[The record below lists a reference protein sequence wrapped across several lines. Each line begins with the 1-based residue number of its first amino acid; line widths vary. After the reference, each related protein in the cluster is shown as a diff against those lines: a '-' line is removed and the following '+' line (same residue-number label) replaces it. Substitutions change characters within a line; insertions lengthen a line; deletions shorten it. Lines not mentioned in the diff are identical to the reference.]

1 MKIVSKWKAI
11 AVQKNNWTPEMDA
24 LLGQDEDRATANRL
38 YREFPSMRWIS
49 TKLVQERRK
58 ALGIEGCGRNRSKT
72 TGSKRRQPTVV
83 TPPWTPEEDA
93 ILGTDSLAK
102 VSVRLSRPT
111 SQIQK
116 RMKELGIA
124 HFGQRGTPR
133 SSVRLQA
140 EEAQKERNKIKFIQR
155 MRKGAVIAEGVAD
168 GCTYTSLAKELG
180 ISPTTARIQFFAF
193 MRVAKHPSML
203 GEAIPRD
210 FKNIPPHVLKKAV
223 CCVENY
229 CLALIL
235 EKVEVE

>member
-1 MKIVSKWKAI
+1 
-11 AVQKNNWTPEMDA
+11 MDA
-24 LLGQDEDRATANRL
+24 LLGQDEDRVTANRL

-140 EEAQKERNKIKFIQR
+140 EEAQKERNKIK
-155 MRKGAVIAEGVAD
+155 
-168 GCTYTSLAKELG
+168 YS
-180 ISPTTARIQFFAF
+180 
-193 MRVAKHPSML
+193 
-203 GEAIPRD
+203 D
-210 FKNIPPHVLKKAV
+210 FKNGGPVTGVINDDFISLLADCGSIDNYAKRRLAEKQREKCGALRWSYLFEIREDLLLLKEKDKS
-223 CCVENY
+223 
-229 CLALIL
+229 LIGKGAAKL
-235 EKVEVE
+235 QQYNQQDKC